1 LRQIAP
7 WMLVL
12 YRQRDAQE
20 PVKGDRFELL
30 RWAEAILASR
40 RTSRSG

>member
-1 LRQIAP
+1 
-7 WMLVL
+7 MLVL